1 MCISLQKIESY
12 AEGTKRKCIRM
23 SLFLTSEKALHLK
36 AFTIFFVVL
45 ESGSLQKPSGK
56 PWQNV

>member
-56 PWQNV
+56 P